1 MKPGVLHSHL
11 ATEPIT
17 ERLQQRAPLCSPT
30 PFFPLS
36 PLHPFH
42 FCFTFFAPH
51 SLTPTLSRA
60 LMTNHPLSAMKE
72 ARTIWLERESRREQ
86 EKKMES
92 VCSWK
97 RETGRRRSNCV
108 LVSVL
113 LESDIN
119 LNTLFKAFLHHE
131 PWFISGSSPS
141 IYQNKLWAH
150 SHGQQ
155 GKLKQTAKWEGEGVR
170 RLTHTYT

>member
-1 MKPGVLHSHL
+1 MKPSVLHSHL

-30 PFFPLS
+30 PFFSLS

-51 SLTPTLSRA
+51 SLLHFLEPWWQIILSVPWKKQGQFDLSERA
-60 LMTNHPLSAMKE
+60 GESKRRRWNQC
-72 ARTIWLERESRREQ
+72 AR
-86 EKKMES
+86 EK
-92 VCSWK
+92 
-97 RETGRRRSNCV
+97 ETGRRRSNCV

-150 SHGQQ
+150 RHGQQ